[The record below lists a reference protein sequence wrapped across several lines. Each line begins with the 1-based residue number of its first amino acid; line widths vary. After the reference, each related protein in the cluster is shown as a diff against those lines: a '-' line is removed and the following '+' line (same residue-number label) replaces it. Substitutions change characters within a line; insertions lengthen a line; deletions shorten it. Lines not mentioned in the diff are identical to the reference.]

1 MIYKG
6 YKGCGPKRLGT
17 SPLKQTDHERLAEIK
32 LTRERLNKP
41 KHKRTKT
48 WAKLPKVQGAR
59 GGAGALEMLGGASV
73 IRGFNL
79 SKRLKM
85 VPVVDVKIKDD

>member
-1 MIYKG
+1 MAYNGFKG
-6 YKGCGPKRLGT
+6 IGPKRLGT
-17 SPLKQTDHERLAEIK
+17 SPLKQTDHKRLAEIK

-41 KHKRTKT
+41 KHEKTKT
-48 WAKLPKVQGAR
+48 WGKLPKIKTV
-59 GGAGALEMLGGASV
+59 GGAGALEMLGGAKV

-85 VPVVDVKIKDD
+85 LPFMDIEIKE

>member
-32 LTRERLNKP
+32 LTQERLNKP
-41 KHKRTKT
+41 KHERTKS
-48 WAKLPKVQGAR
+48 WKFLPKPKTL

>member
-41 KHKRTKT
+41 KHERTKT
-48 WAKLPKVQGAR
+48 WAKLPKPR
-59 GGAGALEMLGGASV
+59 TLGGAGALEMLGGAGL

-79 SKRLKM
+79 SKKLKM
-85 VPVVDVKIKDD
+85 VPSIDIEIKE